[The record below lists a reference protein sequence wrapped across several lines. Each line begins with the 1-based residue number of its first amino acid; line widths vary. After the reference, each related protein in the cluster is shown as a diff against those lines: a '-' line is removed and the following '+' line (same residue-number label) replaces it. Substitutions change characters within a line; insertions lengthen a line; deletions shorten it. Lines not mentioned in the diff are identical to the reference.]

1 LIISVDGRQVNEFN
15 DMLSYMILELKVP
28 GDTMTVTV
36 LRNGEALDLVITLG
50 KRP

>member
-1 LIISVDGRQVNEFN
+1 VDSRQVNEFN
-15 DMLSYMILELKVP
+15 DMLSYMILNKVP